1 MDYREYKD
9 LAPRSDIE
17 NGQEYI
23 NALEWAFGNSKIK
36 NIALAG
42 PYGAGKSS
50 IIDTYLKYDQE
61 KNHSTGRP
69 KSSKSLSGTSLK
81 ISMATFVE
89 EQTETGGKIKIGAD
103 EVEQGILKQLF
114 YKVEHRR
121 IPQSRYRKLHVENI
135 KKVFGKAFTAIVL
148 LAILMAVFVPQA
160 LAFVWGRVGSFVD
173 ACQMPEWGS
182 YILLALL
189 CILTACIVSHLW
201 CLASNRYHLKE
212 ITLPADA
219 KIEADSNFSDSV
231 FNKNLDEIM
240 YFFEATPYRTV
251 FFEDLDR
258 LDDRKIFVHLRELN
272 NLLNNDDAIKEK
284 PIVFIYAVK
293 DDIFTKED
301 RTKFFDF
308 IIPVIP
314 VINSTNS
321 GETVLERLEESRA
334 NGVEHKISQA
344 FVLDVAPYISDMRV
358 LQNIYNEFVLY
369 KNTLKVS
376 QELPL
381 SDEQMMAMIIF
392 KNLYPSDFA
401 DIQAEKGIIK
411 KAFENK
417 TSYIQEEKYRLQ
429 TEIDSFS
436 QVITN
441 AEHDHLKS
449 VRELKAAMLAGMTNN
464 DGFATR
470 FSGYGYNDVYA
481 YNVMDDSFDMHQF
494 AEKEFSTV
502 RYISFTGNNTSKSI
516 DNFKEKIA
524 PYVERWDYLNT
535 LEKDGLEK
543 LQDELEDL
551 KQKQHSLSGKSIA
564 NVISDC
570 KDFTFEKDV
579 SDNKFLV
586 FLLRRGYI
594 DEKYATYINYFK
606 GNSITTAD
614 MKFIL
619 SVKNK
624 EPEVFDYHLTKT
636 AMVVQRL
643 QDYEFEQ
650 KEIYNFDLMEQL
662 LADENERTKREIF
675 IQQLADESEASWSF
689 IDEFVDRTKNQK
701 KFIRLL
707 SSVWPG
713 MWEYISGIST
723 LQYERQLYYLSLLI
737 DTLDESAIEKLNE
750 NNAIKNYMEDHEDI
764 LQKLSSSTSG
774 KALCAAL
781 EKLNVSFGIQE
792 TDGVPDC
799 VLDYVFDHCLYQLN
813 EKMIFNLVSYKND
826 AMISNLETQ
835 PYTTI
840 IGLGYNE
847 LTDYVHEN
855 PALYITNNILVK
867 KSLEDREDLIIDM
880 LLRVFSDHEICVK
893 VIEVEQFQVH
903 DITQLLESDDENN
916 SEDVKVI
923 WDALLYNNKMDPTW
937 ENIMHY
943 WECFHFNNN
952 DKVLTEYITQHTEEL
967 KMIDTGCCTDKF
979 IQAFI
984 AADLGPNVYERLLP
998 VLHMNDFNLDLETL
1012 TENMIGLMIEI
1023 KYFDFTVTRY
1033 TYLDE
1038 EYHHLAI
1045 NYIAKNQEEFLDQ
1058 VEEITMS
1065 ADLLNELLSNGSIDD
1080 TTKKQLFD
1088 LFAEKYMSVDIVNH
1102 VVSGRF
1108 KIKKSCFEAAWQY
1121 ANISQKERMFIENL
1135 ELLNI
1140 DDLEQCFSDLGD
1152 KYSNF
1157 KRSPYRHEA
1166 ELLES
1171 EESLKLARHL
1181 RKVEYIT
1188 SYEPIDRERYDTRL
1202 HRTQTVKVI
1211 KYRIKQKK

>member
-201 CLASNRYHLKE
+201 CLVSNRYHLKE

-284 PIVFIYAVK
+284 PIVFVYAVK

-321 GETVLERLEESRA
+321 GEILLERLEESRK

-401 DIQAEKGIIK
+401 DIQAERGVIK
-411 KAFENK
+411 RAFANK
-417 TSYIQEEKYRLQ
+417 DSYIQQRKSQLQ
-429 TEIDSFS
+429 SKIDKFS
-436 QVITN
+436 DVIN
-441 AEHDHLKS
+441 KAKADHLKN
-449 VRELKAAMLAGMTNN
+449 VRELKSAMLVELTGNI
-464 DGFATR
+464 GFAT
-470 FSGYGYNDVYA
+470 SLAKNYYPDISA
-481 YNVMDDSFDMHQF
+481 KAIMDDSFDIHQF
-494 AEKEFSTV
+494 AEEEFYV
-502 RYISFTGNNTSKSI
+502 VHYISFEGNSTNKSI
-516 DNFKEKIA
+516 DDFKEKVA

-535 LEKDGLEK
+535 LEKNGIEK

-551 KQKQHSLSGKSIA
+551 KQKQHSLSGKSIT

-570 KDFTFEKDV
+570 KDFTFEEAV
-579 SDNKFLV
+579 SDKKLLV

-614 MKFIL
+614 MKYIL

-624 EPEVFDYHLTKT
+624 EPEAFDYHLTKT

-643 QDYEFEQ
+643 QEYEFEQ

-662 LADENERTKREIF
+662 LSDEDERAKREIF
-675 IQQLADESEASWSF
+675 IQQLSDESETSWSF

-737 DTLDESAIEKLNE
+737 NTLDESAIEKLNE
-750 NNAIKNYMEDHEDI
+750 NNAIKNYMEEHEDI
-764 LQKLSSSTSG
+764 LQKLSSCTSG
-774 KALCAAL
+774 EALCAAL
-781 EKLNVSFGIQE
+781 EKLNVSFGIQG

-799 VLDYVFDHCLYQLN
+799 VLNYMFDHCLYQLN

-840 IGLGYNE
+840 VDLGYTKLIE
-847 LTDYVHEN
+847 YVHSDF
-855 PALYITNNILVK
+855 LTYIDNNIKTKQFLK
-867 KSLEDREDLIIDM
+867 DREDLILDM
-880 LLRVFSDHEICVK
+880 LSRVMLDQEYCTTI
-893 VIEVEQFQVH
+893 IAIEQFQAH
-903 DITQLLESDDENN
+903 DITQFFIESIKNEPKA
-916 SEDVKVI
+916 VQII
-923 WDALLYNNKMDPTW
+923 WDTLLQYKKIALTW
-937 ENIMHY
+937 ENIISY
-943 WECFHFNNN
+943 WTSFSFSE
-952 DKVLTEYITQHTEEL
+952 VLTEYITQHTEEL
-967 KMIDTGCCTDKF
+967 KTIDTVCCTDKF

-984 AADLGPNVYERLLP
+984 AADFGPNVYERLLP
-998 VLHMNDFNLDLETL
+998 VLHMKDFNLDLDML
-1012 TENMIGLMIEI
+1012 TENMIRLMIEI

-1033 TYLDE
+1033 IYLDE

-1045 NYIAKNQEEFLDQ
+1045 NYIAKNQGEFLDQ

-1065 ADLLNELLSNGSIDD
+1065 GNLLNELLSSSFIDD
-1080 TTKKQLFD
+1080 ATKQQLFD
-1088 LFAEKYMSVDIVNH
+1088 LFAMEYMSQDIVPYVIN
-1102 VVSGRF
+1102 GRF
-1108 KIKKSCFEAAWQY
+1108 EITKVCFKAVWEY
-1121 ANISQKERMFIENL
+1121 ANNDQRGQLFVGYY
-1135 ELLNI
+1135 ELLNA
-1140 DDLEQCFSDLGD
+1140 DDLEKCFDDLSQT
-1152 KYSNF
+1152 YSGF
-1157 KRSPYRHEA
+1157 TDRSSRHSA
-1166 ELLES
+1166 ELIKS
-1171 EESLKLARHL
+1171 EENLKLAEYL
-1181 RKVEYIT
+1181 KKMGYIT
-1188 SYEPIDRERYDTRL
+1188 SYESVYK
-1202 HRTQTVKVI
+1202 HRDGAAQETHEGDGVI
-1211 KYRIKQKK
+1211 KCRIKQKK

>member
-1 MDYREYKD
+1 MDYKEYKD
-9 LAPRSDIE
+9 LAPKSDIE

-23 NALEWAFGNSKIK
+23 NALEWAFGNHKIK

-61 KNHSTGRP
+61 KNNTAGWHRSR
-69 KSSKSLSGTSLK
+69 KSLAETSLK

-89 EQTETGGKIKIGAD
+89 EQSETDGKIDIGAD

-135 KKVFGKAFTAIVL
+135 KKVFGKAFAAIVL
-148 LAILMAVFVPQA
+148 LAILMAVFIPQA
-160 LAFVWGRVGSFVD
+160 LAFVWMRVKNFVD

-201 CLASNRYHLKE
+201 CLVSNRYHLKE

-284 PIVFIYAVK
+284 PIVFVYAVK

-321 GETVLERLEESRA
+321 GEILLERLEESRK

-401 DIQAEKGIIK
+401 DIQAERGVIK
-411 KAFENK
+411 RAFENK
-417 TSYIQEEKYRLQ
+417 NSYIQEEKYRLQ

-436 QVITN
+436 QVITS
-441 AEHDHLKS
+441 AERDHLKS
-449 VRELKAAMLAGMTNN
+449 VRELKAAMLAEMTNN

-470 FSGYGYNDVYA
+470 FIGYGYSDVYV
-481 YNVMDDSFDMHQF
+481 NKVMDDAFDMYEF
-494 AEKEFSTV
+494 AKNDFRIV
-502 RYISFTGNNTSKSI
+502 RYIDYDECFRNKDINN
-516 DNFKEKIA
+516 FQERIA

-535 LEKDGLEK
+535 LEKEGRK
-543 LQDELEDL
+543 SLQDKIAET
-551 KQKQHSLSGKSIA
+551 KRVQHALSSETIA
-564 NVISDC
+564 NTLSKH
-570 KDFTFEKDV
+570 KDFRFEDSV
-579 SDNKFLV
+579 AQNKLLV
-586 FLLRRGYI
+586 FMLRRGYI
-594 DEKYATYINYFK
+594 DEKYANYINYFK

-624 EPEVFDYHLTKT
+624 EPEAFDYHLTKT

-643 QDYEFEQ
+643 QEYEFEQ

-662 LADENERTKREIF
+662 LSDENERTKRETF
-675 IQQLADESEASWSF
+675 IQQLADESETSWSF
-689 IDEFVDRTKNQK
+689 IDEFVNRTKNQK

-707 SSVWPG
+707 SSVWPE
-713 MWEYISGIST
+713 MWEYISGIPT

-737 DTLDESAIEKLNE
+737 DTLDKSAIEKLNE
-750 NNAIKNYMEDHEDI
+750 NNAIKNYMEEHEDI
-764 LQKLSSSTSG
+764 LQKLSSSTSDE
-774 KALCAAL
+774 ALCAVL

-792 TDGVPDC
+792 TEGVPDC
-799 VLDYVFDHCLYQLN
+799 VLDYMFDHCLYQLN

-826 AMISNLETQ
+826 AIISNLETQ
-835 PYTTI
+835 P
-840 IGLGYNE
+840 
-847 LTDYVHEN
+847 
-855 PALYITNNILVK
+855 
-867 KSLEDREDLIIDM
+867 
-880 LLRVFSDHEICVK
+880 
-893 VIEVEQFQVH
+893 
-903 DITQLLESDDENN
+903 
-916 SEDVKVI
+916 
-923 WDALLYNNKMDPTW
+923 LYNN
-937 ENIMHY
+937 
-943 WECFHFNNN
+943 C
-952 DKVLTEYITQHTEEL
+952 
-967 KMIDTGCCTDKF
+967 
-979 IQAFI
+979 
-984 AADLGPNVYERLLP
+984 
-998 VLHMNDFNLDLETL
+998 
-1012 TENMIGLMIEI
+1012 
-1023 KYFDFTVTRY
+1023 
-1033 TYLDE
+1033 
-1038 EYHHLAI
+1038 
-1045 NYIAKNQEEFLDQ
+1045 
-1058 VEEITMS
+1058 
-1065 ADLLNELLSNGSIDD
+1065 
-1080 TTKKQLFD
+1080 
-1088 LFAEKYMSVDIVNH
+1088 
-1102 VVSGRF
+1102 
-1108 KIKKSCFEAAWQY
+1108 
-1121 ANISQKERMFIENL
+1121 
-1135 ELLNI
+1135 
-1140 DDLEQCFSDLGD
+1140 
-1152 KYSNF
+1152 
-1157 KRSPYRHEA
+1157 
-1166 ELLES
+1166 
-1171 EESLKLARHL
+1171 
-1181 RKVEYIT
+1181 
-1188 SYEPIDRERYDTRL
+1188 
-1202 HRTQTVKVI
+1202 
-1211 KYRIKQKK
+1211 